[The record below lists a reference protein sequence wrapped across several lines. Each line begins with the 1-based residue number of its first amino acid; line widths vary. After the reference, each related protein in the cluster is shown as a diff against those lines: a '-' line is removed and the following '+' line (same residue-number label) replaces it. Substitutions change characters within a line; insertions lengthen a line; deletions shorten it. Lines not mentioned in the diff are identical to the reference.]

1 VKILFDTSVLVAA
14 MVAAHPKHNISL
26 PWLQQVLAEEVAGF
40 ISSHSLAELY
50 AVLTRLPLRPAI
62 KPALAAQ
69 LISENLQ
76 GFQIIPLSTEDY
88 KAVIANLVSLQ
99 IPGAAIYDAL
109 IAQAALNS
117 NIDVLLTLNPKHFQR
132 LGEFLAEIVQVPG

>member
-1 VKILFDTSVLVAA
+1 MKILFDTSVLVAA
-14 MVAAHPKHNISL
+14 IVAAHPRHDISL
-26 PWLQQVLAEEVAGF
+26 PWLQRVLTEEAIGF
-40 ISSHSLAELY
+40 IASHSFAELY

-62 KPALAAQ
+62 KPALAAE
-69 LISENLQ
+69 LISKNLQ
-76 GFQIIPLSTEDY
+76 GFQVISLSTEDY

-117 NIDVLLTLNPKHFQR
+117 NVDILLTLNPKHFQR
-132 LGEFLAEIVQVPG
+132 LGESLAEIVQVPS